1 MPPLART
8 GRRPVHQESRIIK
21 MMRIAIAGK
30 NQVAIDGMN
39 AALALGME
47 SPVYCVA
54 NRSDDGT
61 DRWQPSF
68 RKCAASSG
76 RVELVDLDDLFDIDD
91 LLFFSL
97 EFDRILKPERFRSA
111 ALFNLHF
118 SLLPA
123 YRGMYT
129 STMPLRNGE
138 AESGVTLHRIDDGID
153 TGPVVAQR
161 SFPILIDDT
170 ARDLYFKYMRAGSRL
185 FRENL
190 DSVLLGNFS
199 QTDQPETGSSYTSRS
214 AIDYGDLKIDMNRTA
229 SQVHNQIRAYIF
241 REYQLP
247 AIGGI
252 PIYRSQMT
260 DIRSGEKPGT
270 LSDRTQHTLRLATS
284 DYDLILFP
292 DRFDDALAAIR
303 ADDHPSLRQILAQF
317 ASLADEQDPQ
327 GQSLLGQARKSHAV
341 NCLEI
346 LESAGS

>member
-1 MPPLART
+1 
-8 GRRPVHQESRIIK
+8 

-39 AALALGME
+39 AALALE
-47 SPVYCVA
+47 IEKQVYCVA
-54 NRSDDGT
+54 NRSDDGA

-76 RVELVDLDDLFDIDD
+76 RVELVDLDDLFNIDD
-91 LLFFSL
+91 IHFFSL
-97 EFDRILKPERFRSA
+97 EFDQILKPERFRSA

-129 STMPLRNGE
+129 SAMPLLNGE
-138 AESGVTLHRIDDGID
+138 AETGVTLHRIDGGID

-170 ARDLYFKYMRAGSRL
+170 ARDLYFKYMQAGSQL
-185 FRENL
+185 FREKL
-190 DSVLLGNFS
+190 KSVLLGNFS
-199 QTDQPETGSSYTSRS
+199 QTDQPETGSSYTFNS

-229 SQVHNQIRAYIF
+229 FQVHNQIRAFIF

-247 AIGGI
+247 VIGKI

-260 DIRSGEKPGT
+260 DIRSCEEPGV
-270 LSDRTQHTLRLATS
+270 LSGRTPNRLRLATI

-303 ADDHPSLRQILAQF
+303 ADDYPFLRQILAQF
-317 ASLADEQDPQ
+317 PSVAAEQDPQ
-327 GQSLLGQARKSHAV
+327 GRSLLGQARKSRAV
-341 NCLEI
+341 NCLEL
-346 LESAGS
+346 LESARH